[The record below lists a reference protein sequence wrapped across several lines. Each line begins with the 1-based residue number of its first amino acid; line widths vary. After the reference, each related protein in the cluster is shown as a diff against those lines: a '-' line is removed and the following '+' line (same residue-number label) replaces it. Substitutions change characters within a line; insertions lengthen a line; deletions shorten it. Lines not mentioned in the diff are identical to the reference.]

1 MRKILSFEDF
11 KLNEDN
17 ILMQALGAALS
28 GGNLGK
34 DVSKLFY
41 DPKAPIG
48 GEETPGD
55 GDETSAAVPGESR
68 IGKRTGYPGQ
78 VQAAEPEF
86 TITPGNDDFALYMQH
101 QQGVAGAASIIKALR
116 GTGKLHPDTARIN
129 MLNNIPSDRP
139 QVKKAMKEAL
149 AKGDQKTAAA
159 LFVNMWKEKWNSKSK
174 EAKTAINKPQNAV
187 AKKAIEAAAKKHGV
201 PLDFAATVALIESGL
216 NPNAGNRRYKG
227 LFAMDPNRDYDG
239 LITPM
244 GNKWANPYLNADNG
258 VKLLRRDI
266 VNFKKQLGNDLASL
280 QLSSWAK
287 NLA

>member
-28 GGNLGK
+28 GGNVGK
-34 DVSKLFY
+34 DLSKIFGGK
-41 DPKAPIG
+41 DDETSSD
-48 GEETPGD
+48 GEETS
-55 GDETSAAVPGESR
+55 TAVPGESR
-68 IGKRTGYPGQ
+68 IGKRSDYPEETQ
-78 VQAAEPEF
+78 NAEPEF

-116 GTGKLHPDTARIN
+116 GTGKLLPETARSY
-129 MLNNIPSDRP
+129 MLNNVPSDRP

-187 AKKAIEAAAKKHGV
+187 AKKAIEAAAKKYGV
-201 PLDFAATVALIESGL
+201 PFEFAATVSLIESGL

-227 LFAMDPNRDYDG
+227 LFAMDPSRSYDG

-244 GNKWANPYLNADNG
+244 GNKWSDPYLNADNG

-266 VNFKKQLGNDLASL
+266 VQFKRQLGADLASL
-280 QLSSWAK
+280 QLSPWAK

>member
-28 GGNLGK
+28 GGNVGK
-34 DVSKLFY
+34 DLSKILGGK
-41 DPKAPIG
+41 DDEASSD
-48 GEETPGD
+48 GEETS
-55 GDETSAAVPGESR
+55 TAVPGESR
-68 IGKRTGYPGQ
+68 IGKRSDYPEMTTTAQ
-78 VQAAEPEF
+78 TYEPEF
-86 TITPGNDDFALYMQH
+86 TITPGNDDFSLYMQH

-139 QVKKAMKEAL
+139 QIKRDMKAAL

-187 AKKAIEAAAKKHGV
+187 AKKAIEAAAKKYGV
-201 PLDFAATVALIESGL
+201 PFEFAATVSLIESGL

-227 LFAMDPNRDYDG
+227 LFAMDPSRSYDG

-244 GNKWANPYLNADNG
+244 GNKWSDPYLNADNG

-266 VNFKKQLGNDLASL
+266 VQFKRQLGADLASL
-280 QLSSWAK
+280 QLSPWAK

>member
-17 ILMQALGAALS
+17 VLMQALGAALS
-28 GGNLGK
+28 GGNVGK
-34 DVSKLFY
+34 DLSKIFGGK
-41 DPKAPIG
+41 DDETSSD
-48 GEETPGD
+48 GEETS
-55 GDETSAAVPGESR
+55 TAVPGESR
-68 IGKRTGYPGQ
+68 IGKRFDYPEETQ
-78 VQAAEPEF
+78 NAEPEF
-86 TITPGNDDFALYMQH
+86 TITPGNDDFSLYMQH

-139 QVKKAMKEAL
+139 QIKRDMKAAL

-187 AKKAIEAAAKKHGV
+187 AKKAIEAAAKKYGV
-201 PLDFAATVALIESGL
+201 PFEFAATVSLIESGL

-227 LFAMDPNRDYDG
+227 LFAMDPSRSYDG

-244 GNKWANPYLNADNG
+244 GNKWSDPYLNADNG

-266 VNFKKQLGNDLASL
+266 VQFKRQLGADLASL
-280 QLSSWAK
+280 QLSPWAK

>member
-28 GGNLGK
+28 GGNVGK
-34 DVSKLFY
+34 DLSKIF
-41 DPKAPIG
+41 G
-48 GEETPGD
+48 GKDDETPID
-55 GDETSAAVPGESR
+55 GDETSTAVPGESR
-68 IGKRTGYPGQ
+68 IGKRSDY
-78 VQAAEPEF
+78 PEF
-86 TITPGNDDFALYMQH
+86 TITPGNDDFSLYMQH

-139 QVKKAMKEAL
+139 QIKRDMKAAL

-187 AKKAIEAAAKKHGV
+187 AKKAIEAAAKKYGV
-201 PLDFAATVALIESGL
+201 PFEFAATVSLIESGL

-227 LFAMDPNRDYDG
+227 LFAMDPSRSYDG

-244 GNKWANPYLNADNG
+244 GNKWSDPYLNADNG

-266 VNFKKQLGNDLASL
+266 VQFKRQLGADLASL
-280 QLSSWAK
+280 QLSPWAK